1 MKRSRTPKIERDN
14 QQEVIDTVLTQGDQ
28 ISIKEENTCNN
39 DLAETLASNQPI
51 DELSKKTSKDLYEDM
66 ADADIQEL

>member
-39 DLAETLASNQPI
+39 DLAETLASNQSI